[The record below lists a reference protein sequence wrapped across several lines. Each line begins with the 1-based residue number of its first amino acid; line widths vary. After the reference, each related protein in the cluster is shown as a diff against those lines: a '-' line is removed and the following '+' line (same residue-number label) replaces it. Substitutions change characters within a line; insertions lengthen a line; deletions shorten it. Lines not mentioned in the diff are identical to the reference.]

1 MTIATG
7 GVASGSGRAF
17 NGDMNTDW
25 HNEHVLGSNASM
37 DERVRWHLQ
46 HAEKCAC
53 RPIPKDVQ
61 DAIKAH
67 STQGATA

>member
-1 MTIATG
+1 
-7 GVASGSGRAF
+7 
-17 NGDMNTDW
+17 MNTDW
-25 HNEHVLGSNASM
+25 HSEHVLGSNASL

-61 DAIKAH
+61 DAIDARAR
-67 STQGATA
+67 QGATA